1 MIYTET
7 GRYAVRALIHLADL
21 GDGSMATANDIAN
34 AESIPPYYLA
44 KVLKDLS
51 AAGILSS
58 IRGRG
63 GGFQLSR
70 PANEISV
77 LEVLQVAEDL
87 SRRVE
92 ACVLGLDE
100 CTEKA
105 PCALHDYWAG
115 FRERALFTL
124 AELTVADL
132 LADLKRKRAQLKGAT
147 S

>member
-7 GRYAVRALIHLADL
+7 GKYAIRALLYLTNIAA
-21 GDGSMATANDIAN
+21 GDVTTTAGEIAE
-34 AESIPPYYLA
+34 AEDIPPYYLA

-51 AAGILSS
+51 NVGILDSV
-58 IRGRG
+58 RGRG

-70 PANEISV
+70 PADQISV
-77 LEVLQVAEDL
+77 LEVLEVAEGL

-100 CTEKA
+100 CSDKA
-105 PCALHDYWAG
+105 PCALHDYWAE
-115 FRERALFTL
+115 FRNTTLRTL
-124 AELTVADL
+124 ADLSLADL
-132 LADLKRKRAQLKGAT
+132 LEEQRRKQLLSA